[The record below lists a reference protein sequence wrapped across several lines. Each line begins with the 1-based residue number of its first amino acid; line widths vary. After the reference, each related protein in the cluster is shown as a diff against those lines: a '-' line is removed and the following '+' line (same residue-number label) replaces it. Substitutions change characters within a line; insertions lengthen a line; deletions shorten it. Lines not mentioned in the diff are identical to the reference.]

1 MTDDATFD
9 WISDLA
15 NQVKELRQAIL
26 ELMEWVK
33 QAGEDKMFD
42 ETYEQFKM
50 IRAKVE
56 RV

>member
-1 MTDDATFD
+1 MSEQTEKSLDFHDEQIHA
-9 WISDLA
+9 L
-15 NQVKELRQAIL
+15 KQAIL